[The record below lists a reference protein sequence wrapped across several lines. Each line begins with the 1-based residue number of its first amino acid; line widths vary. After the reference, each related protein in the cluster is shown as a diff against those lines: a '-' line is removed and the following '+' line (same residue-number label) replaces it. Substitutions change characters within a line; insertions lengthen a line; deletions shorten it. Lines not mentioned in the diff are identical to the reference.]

1 MTLINSEQNPRELGF
16 RMPAEWEPQTS
27 VWMQWPGKH
36 PATKVDNDLSYQM
49 KMEKTWMLM
58 SWEIHRQAR
67 LEILARDDAQRSLIF
82 AAMNY
87 YGFNMTRISIH
98 VTDTIDVWHRDTG
111 PIFVVDGNGGI
122 AATDWNFNGWGSYP
136 EWAEAEGHIAQTVAE
151 TLNLPVFVAPLVS
164 EGGAIEVN
172 GSGSLM
178 ATRSSIINENRN
190 PGMSQQQVEQVLGD
204 YLGVDNFIWLSGA
217 SAEVCE
223 NELGDSTDYHIDIAA
238 RFTDRNKV
246 LYAWTDDTSDPRYP
260 YLEKHLE
267 ELQSATDELGNRL
280 NLLPMHLPPGGV
292 YAIGERFDRVLG
304 SGSNFT
310 DASYL
315 NYLVTNNI
323 VLVPAFGNV
332 NDSQAQAVLAECFP
346 ERSIIPIPAVSLTA
360 EGGAIHCVT
369 QHQPDPDSIADI
381 SADSTADSSND
392 SSADST
398 ESGD

>member
-1 MTLINSEQNPRELGF
+1 
-16 RMPAEWEPQTS
+16 
-27 VWMQWPGKH
+27 
-36 PATKVDNDLSYQM
+36 
-49 KMEKTWMLM
+49 
-58 SWEIHRQAR
+58 
-67 LEILARDDAQRSLIF
+67 
-82 AAMNY
+82 
-87 YGFNMTRISIH
+87 
-98 VTDTIDVWHRDTG
+98 
-111 PIFVVDGNGGI
+111 
-122 AATDWNFNGWGSYP
+122 
-136 EWAEAEGHIAQTVAE
+136 VAE
-151 TLNLPVFVAPLVS
+151 ILNLPVFVAPLVS

-190 PGMSQQQVEQVLGD
+190 PDMSQQQVEQVLGD

-217 SAEVCE
+217 SAKVCE

-246 LYAWTDDTSDPRYP
+246 LYAWTEDTSDPRYP

-267 ELQSATDELGNRL
+267 ELQGATDELGNPL
-280 NLLPMHLPPGGV
+280 NLLPVFLPAGGV
-292 YAIGERFDRVLG
+292 YAIGDRYDPVLG

-332 NDSQAQAVLAECFP
+332 NDLRAQAILEECFSG
-346 ERSIIPIPAVSLTA
+346 RRIIPIPAVSLTA

-369 QHQPDPDSIADI
+369 QHQPDPDST
-381 SADSTADSSND
+381 ADSTADSSL
-392 SSADST
+392 DST
-398 ESGD
+398 ADDIESDD

>member
-1 MTLINSEQNPRELGF
+1 MTLINSDQTPRELGF

-36 PATKVDNDLSYQM
+36 PAATSDNDLSYQM

-111 PIFVVDGNGGI
+111 PIFVVDDKGGI

-151 TLNLPVFVAPLVS
+151 ILNLPVFVAPLVS

-190 PGMSQQQVEQVLGD
+190 PGMSQHQVEQVLGD

-217 SAEVCE
+217 PAEVCAY
-223 NELGDSTDYHIDIAA
+223 ELGDSTDFHIDIAA
-238 RFTDRNKV
+238 RFVDRNKV

-267 ELQSATDELGNRL
+267 ELQNATDELGNPL
-280 NLLPMHLPPGGV
+280 ILQPVELPTGGV
-292 YAIGERFDRVLG
+292 YVIGERNDPELGLG
-304 SGSNFT
+304 SSFT

-323 VLVPAFGNV
+323 VLMPAFGNAK
-332 NDSQAQAVLAECFP
+332 DRQAQSILSEYFP
-346 ERSIIPIPAVSLTA
+346 GRRIIPIPAVSLTA

-369 QHQPDPDSIADI
+369 QHQPDPDNT
-381 SADSTADSSND
+381 ADSTTFDTADSGAD
-392 SSADST
+392 STADST

>member
-1 MTLINSEQNPRELGF
+1 MTLNNSDQTPRELGF
-16 RMPAEWEPQTS
+16 RMPAEWEKQTS
-27 VWMQWPGKH
+27 VWFQWPHKH
-36 PATKVDNDLSYQM
+36 PASSAANDLSYQM

-58 SWEIHRQAR
+58 CWEIHRQVR
-67 LEILARDDAQRSLIF
+67 LDILAHDDAQRSHLF

-87 YGFNMTRISIH
+87 YGFNMTQVSIH
-98 VTDTIDVWHRDTG
+98 VTHTIDVWHRDTG
-111 PIFVVDGNGGI
+111 PIFVVDGKGGV
-122 AATDWNFNGWGSYP
+122 AVTDWNFNGWGSYP
-136 EWAEAEGHIAQTVAE
+136 EWAEAERHVPRKVADI
-151 TLNLPVFVAPLVS
+151 LGLPVFVAPLVS

-190 PGMSQQQVEQVLGD
+190 PNMSQQQVEQVLGD

-217 SAEVCE
+217 PVEVCE
-223 NELGDSTDYHIDIAA
+223 NELGDGTDYHIDIAA

-267 ELQSATDELGNRL
+267 ELQSATDELGNPL
-280 NLLPMHLPPGGV
+280 NLQPVHLPAGGV
-292 YAIGERFDRVLG
+292 YAIGDRYDPVLG
-304 SGSNFT
+304 CGSNFT

-332 NDSQAQAVLAECFP
+332 NDLRAQAVLEECFP
-346 ERSIIPIPAVSLTA
+346 ERRIIPIPVVSLTA

-369 QHQPDPDSIADI
+369 QHQPAP
-381 SADSTADSSND
+381 
-392 SSADST
+392 
-398 ESGD
+398 